1 MRISTIGYVG
11 KQGVKSIWRNKMF
24 SLASIATMSACIFLF
39 GLFFSILVN
48 FQYIIRSA
56 EEGVAITVFFD
67 EEATDEQ
74 IQKIGEEL
82 KARDDVSE
90 VKYISAEQ
98 AWEDFQKDYFGANP
112 ELAEGFKDDNP
123 LANSDN
129 YEVYMKTTDNSQ
141 DLIARSKS
149 LSSTQQDLVKFAQS
163 LDGVSKV
170 NKSDVVANT
179 LSSVNMLVAYIS
191 IAIIAILLGVSIF
204 LISNT
209 VTMGI
214 TIRREEIA
222 IMKYIGAKDFFVRAP
237 FIVEGIFIGLIGAA
251 VPLVALYFAYGKV
264 VNYVLERFE
273 ILNNILDFLPV
284 GQVYQ
289 ILLPV
294 GLILGVGIGFV
305 GSFFTIRKHLKA

>member
-1 MRISTIGYVG
+1 MRISTLGYSI
-11 KQGVKSIWRNKMF
+11 KQGVTNIGRNKMF
-24 SLASIATMSACIFLF
+24 SIASMATMAACIFLF
-39 GLFFSILVN
+39 GVFFSIVIN
-48 FQYIIRSA
+48 FRYIVDKA
-56 EEGVAITVFFD
+56 EEGVAITVLFD
-67 EEATDEQ
+67 ADATDEQ
-74 IQKIGEEL
+74 IKEIGEKL
-82 KARDDVSE
+82 KSRDDVAE

-98 AWEDFQKDYFGANP
+98 AWEDFQKDYFGEDNAD
-112 ELAEGFKDDNP
+112 AAAGFEGDNP
-123 LANSDN
+123 LIDSDN
-129 YEVYMKTTDNSQ
+129 YEVY
-141 DLIARSKS
+141 LKS
-149 LSSTQQDLVKFAQS
+149 VETQADLVKYAEG
-163 LDGVSKV
+163 LDGVRQV
-170 NKSDVVANT
+170 NKSDVVADALGN
-179 LSSVNMLVAYIS
+179 VNVLIAYVS
-191 IAIIAILLGVSIF
+191 GGIILILLAVSIF

-264 VNYVLERFE
+264 VNYVLERFK